1 MLEAL
6 YDYAVNNSLVFRPG
20 FQRKNVRYYI
30 SFSLDGNFL
39 SIDQVEKDTEHPMC
53 PDIGGNNQ
61 IPTVSNF
68 IAERAEIIFNYP
80 EQQKDGTLIY
90 KRKEKQKFYM
100 DALKKASEHD
110 PLFKSAVIGFT
121 KDMDKIQKAFADI
134 SKAKYSDILSI
145 KVDGKALESSAGYLD
160 WWDDYRNSLNV
171 KKKSSDEVRC
181 FITGKLTK
189 PENTVP
195 SFQGLNLVGVD
206 NNVKLI
212 CFDKDAYK
220 SYEFDQAANAAVS
233 AEAITAVNTALT
245 ELLKQ
250 SPPSLAETRNIH
262 WFSEQTDND
271 VTELMDVGF
280 GIPDKK
286 AGLSERSEQIEED
299 ESRVQKMFTALM
311 NRSLPEMPHNR
322 YYMMS
327 ISGLKTRAMIRGFDE
342 GTYDELCGN
351 LRKWFENIAIYVPKH
366 GYKYPNLTDI
376 YSRLKKLKKNVESDS
391 KKSKDENDDKEIS
404 GLSTNIIYSAMHNT
418 PLPDTVAA
426 RVLAY
431 IRSDLLSSQEDDEN
445 KAKKP
450 KKSKK
455 PAVPKE
461 PKKANEQ
468 RSPDRIAC
476 QILKAWLN
484 RKYRKQNKEEF
495 LIMDKLN
502 SQSPS
507 AAYQAGRLMAEYA
520 AIQTDAL
527 GDVNA
532 GVVERYYTA
541 ACASPALVMGKL
553 STMSQYHLSKLKG
566 EQRGLYEI
574 HSKALEEIS
583 CMIGSGFPN
592 RFTLEQQSEFALG
605 YYFQCAEIR
614 ARKTKKTEE

>member
-1 MLEAL
+1 MLETL
-6 YDYAVNNSLVFRPG
+6 YNYANENSLTAIPG
-20 FQRKNVRYYI
+20 FKTKRVKYYI
-30 SFSLDGNFL
+30 SFSSDGDF
-39 SIDQVEKDTEHPMC
+39 IAFDKVEDDAEPPMC
-53 PDIGGNNQ
+53 PDIGSLANGK
-61 IPTVSNF
+61 TKSNI
-68 IAERAEIIFNYP
+68 IAEKAEVILNLP
-80 EQQKDGTLIY
+80 EPQKDGTLQY
-90 KRKEKQKFYM
+90 KREEKQKFYM
-100 DALKKASEHD
+100 DAMKEAAGFD
-110 PLFKSAVIGFT
+110 PLFKTAVVGLENN
-121 KDMDKIQKAFADI
+121 MDTIREAFAAV
-134 SKAKYSDILSI
+134 SKAKGGDVLSI
-145 KVDGKALESSAGYLD
+145 KVDGKPLESSKGYLE
-160 WWDDYRNSLNV
+160 WWEEFRNRFNTP
-171 KKKSSDEVRC
+171 KTNADKARC
-181 FITGKLTK
+181 FITGRLTEPVK
-189 PENTVP
+189 TVP
-195 SFQGLNLVGVD
+195 PVQGLVSVGGHTKGD
-206 NNVKLI
+206 SFI
-212 CFDKDAYK
+212 CFDKDAYQ
-220 SYEFDQAANAAVS
+220 SYGFEKAANAAVS
-233 AEAITAVNTALT
+233 EDAVTAVNAALSK
-245 ELLKQ
+245 LLKDA
-250 SPPSLAETRNIH
+250 PPPLAGAKNIH
-262 WFSEQTDND
+262 WFSEQTEND
-271 VTELMDVGF
+271 VTEMLDFGF
-280 GIPDKK
+280 DIVDTEKDT
-286 AGLSERSEQIEED
+286 SEKIEED
-299 ESRVQKMFTALM
+299 EQRVRKMFTALM
-311 NRSLPEMPHNR
+311 NNSLPDMPQNR

-327 ISGLKTRAMIRGFDE
+327 LSGVNGRAMIRSFDE

-351 LRKWFENIAIYVPKH
+351 LRKWYNDIAIYVPKY
-366 GYKYPNLTDI
+366 GYNYPKLFGI
-376 YSRLKKLKKNVESDS
+376 YSRLLTAQDGNGKIAERIKKEL
-391 KKSKDENDDKEIS
+391 S
-404 GLSTNIIYSAMHNT
+404 GLSSQIIFAIMHNT

-426 RVLAY
+426 RALSY
-431 IRSDLLSSQEDDEN
+431 IRSDIMSSQDEDRIT
-445 KAKKP
+445 
-450 KKSKK
+450 
-455 PAVPKE
+455 
-461 PKKANEQ
+461 Q